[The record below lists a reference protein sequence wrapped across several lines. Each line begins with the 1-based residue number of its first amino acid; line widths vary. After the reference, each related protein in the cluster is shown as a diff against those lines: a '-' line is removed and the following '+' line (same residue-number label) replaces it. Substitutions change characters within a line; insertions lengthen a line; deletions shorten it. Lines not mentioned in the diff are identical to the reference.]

1 MNRIFIFILLISNL
15 SLLAKDEKAKEILDQ
30 LSVNTK
36 SYESIDVDFTFDF
49 INTSQEIN
57 EQQEGNIKISKN
69 KFRLDLNQQIII
81 SDDTTQWIYL
91 KESNELQILE
101 YDSQDDMLSPNT
113 VSYTHMTLPTTLQV

>member
-15 SLLAKDEKAKEILDQ
+15 SLMAQDEKAKEILDQ

-101 YDSQDDMLSPNT
+101 YDSQDDMS
-113 VSYTHMTLPTTLQV
+113 VSYTHLTLPTILLV

>member
-15 SLLAKDEKAKEILDQ
+15 SIMAQDEKAKEILDQ

-57 EQQEGNIKISKN
+57 EQQE
-69 KFRLDLNQQIII
+69 
-81 SDDTTQWIYL
+81 
-91 KESNELQILE
+91 
-101 YDSQDDMLSPNT
+101 
-113 VSYTHMTLPTTLQV
+113 